1 MGFFGGQA
9 WEEKKDQEGSSA
21 VGHEGPRK
29 TGENDGGGEGK
40 SDSNDGTGQAIK
52 ASRRTTGGPSG
63 PAKEVIL
70 WQSNVLSME
79 VIAMEDRPESREGS
93 VPSREGT
100 QRMEQ
105 EARIWSFEVQ
115 ITSI

>member
-70 WQSNVLSME
+70 ERSNALKNTKDTDAE
-79 VIAMEDRPESREGS
+79 GGRESRRRTHAFS
-93 VPSREGT
+93 
-100 QRMEQ
+100 
-105 EARIWSFEVQ
+105 
-115 ITSI
+115 